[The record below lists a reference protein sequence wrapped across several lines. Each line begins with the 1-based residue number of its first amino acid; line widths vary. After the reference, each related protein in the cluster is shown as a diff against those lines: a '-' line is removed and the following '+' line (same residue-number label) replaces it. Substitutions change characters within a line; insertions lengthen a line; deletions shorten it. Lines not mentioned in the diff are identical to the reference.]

1 MPGTF
6 VRPVFIRALTE
17 AVAGTTAVTIFR
29 PTTHVDVPLNVWMV
43 PSRSAPI
50 TLWYWAADTSLHAF
64 GSLAALKAG
73 APRASEPAMA
83 AVTMSFFNVV
93 PLGRSHGSCLSRRGG
108 DHTGREV
115 EDDRAVRAH
124 LRAAGW
130 RLVRR
135 RCVVRRRLVRRRLVR
150 RRHVH
155 GLRLGLGGT
164 LWRALRRSEVQ
175 PLG

>member
-6 VRPVFIRALTE
+6 VRPVFIRTLTE

-29 PTTHVDVPLNVWMV
+29 PTTQVDVPLNVWMV

-73 APRASEPAMA
+73 AARASEPAMA

-93 PLGRSHGSCLSRRGG
+93 SPSSSGLPLEVPPSSRPDRCDDAGQ
-108 DHTGREV
+108 EV
-115 EDDRAVRAH
+115 IDDGPVRAH
-124 LRAAGW
+124 LGAAGSRTVGGR
-130 RLVRR
+130 RLR
-135 RCVVRRRLVRRRLVR
+135 RCLALGVR
-150 RRHVH
+150 
-155 GLRLGLGGT
+155 LGGT
-164 LWRALRRSEVQ
+164 DR
-175 PLG
+175 